1 MKYNL
6 LFHLLFTIFFDI
18 LFTPKKIKGKKAS
31 INFISKHFINSV
43 LVEPSN
49 EKLIFSKPLKGKGN
63 FILNCEPGDKIIIN
77 ITLIDGNKNL
87 DNNFSILITFEDET
101 KFFFNKNN
109 ISIYEINREKYNKNK
124 SLFKEN
130 FEKYYFYIP
139 YETYCENKD
148 DIYIHKNENILFDL
162 KSNIFVKNNKIQ
174 SLDRLNINITSI
186 FPSNLILDYDMMND
200 KYILT
205 KKNHDYLNS
214 PIIIKYEGISSTG
227 GTLSL
232 NECSITFHFIN
243 NNIFENNY
251 RKLSDDIF
259 YYHDNIYNNSKALE
273 NIEIIE
279 RFFEQGHNV
288 FNLSDIIFTD
298 LCIHVE
304 ENHKDV
310 VLSDRIELY
319 YQNYS
324 ICNTGCILLE
334 INMAKYEYVCKCS
347 FNSSLS
353 NDENNN
359 EKKKNTNED
368 EFSKET
374 ISEEISDIFFET
386 NFEVLTCFIELF
398 TYKIY
403 FTNYGALLTTFFLVI
418 QSISGFCLFRQI
430 KEIRVYLYKDVIKN
444 SNPPLKKRTIV
455 SKEEFQK
462 QLDSVSSNKNLDK
475 DSNSITPK
483 NLFQKEILI
492 DVPKKNKRKKRAN
505 NESQLSSRKLLIKSA
520 NSKIF
525 DNSIDERINNNLL
538 FHNVF
543 NSGKI
548 NQPVKKVYPIF
559 KNSSDSIKI
568 NEPKFFELD
577 KSVQN
582 NNRYSVYSPT
592 TKYVNKVR
600 RNSVAYVQKYLSEE
614 NEMKDL
620 LNSLKNV
627 APNKYEENRQYLDPN
642 QIKKN
647 EEIKNKENIED
658 DKSKKINENKSNNSN
673 TKLSLNKN
681 LYQINTISSE
691 EFEEKTDR
699 YREKDKI
706 SEKSK
711 EKEKVNETHKESEKK
726 QAIELDKHSEKDK
739 QKYKAKKSK
748 SRKSEIRRRTI
759 ESKNKETEKET
770 KNIIQ
775 VNAKKDFDEDD
786 LNELDFDEAIL
797 YDHRGFW
804 ELCWMEIKERQLII
818 NTFFVKEKLKPF
830 SIKLIVFIFSLTF
843 YFVING
849 LLYDAKYVSKQ
860 LKRTR
865 KTVYFFILDSIK
877 RIIYSS
883 IVGVIVNIIV
893 GLLFKSDKYLRKAQ
907 SKYKDNR
914 VILNGE
920 VVKIYKNMKIINIIF
935 TVINFIFMLMVWIY
949 LFCFCGVY
957 RNCQIDWLESACII
971 IGIMQILPFLISL
984 LLALLRIIGLRF
996 GVEICFKINAWIS
1009 DNI

>member
-1 MKYNL
+1 MKFN
-6 LFHLLFTIFFDI
+6 LFHLLFTIFFNI
-18 LFTPKKIKGKKAS
+18 LFSPKNIKGKKAS
-31 INFISKHFINSV
+31 ITYISKHFINSF
-43 LVEPSN
+43 LVEPSKK
-49 EKLIFSKPLKGKGN
+49 ELIFQKPLKGKGN
-63 FILNCEPGDKIIIN
+63 FILNCEPGDKIIMN
-77 ITLIDGNKNL
+77 ITSIDAIDIDDKYL
-87 DNNFSILITFEDET
+87 DNNFAISITFEDET
-101 KFFFNKNN
+101 KYFFNKNN
-109 ISIYEINREKYNKNK
+109 ISIYDKNGEK
-124 SLFKEN
+124 F
-130 FEKYYFYIP
+130 YFYIP
-139 YETYCENKD
+139 YETLCENKD
-148 DIYIHKNENILFDL
+148 DIYVYKNKNKNENIIFDL

-174 SLDRLNINITSI
+174 SLERLSINITSI
-186 FPSNLILDYDMMND
+186 FPSNLILDIDMMND
-200 KYILT
+200 KFIIPKSNYD
-205 KKNHDYLNS
+205 NLNS

-232 NECSITFHFIN
+232 NECSIRFHFIN
-243 NNIFENNY
+243 NNIFKNNY

-259 YYHDNIYNNSKALE
+259 YYRDTIYNNSKALE
-273 NIEIIE
+273 NIEVIE
-279 RFFEQGHNV
+279 RFFDQGYNV
-288 FNLSDIIFTD
+288 FNLSDVIFND

-310 VLSDRIELY
+310 VLEDRIELY

-324 ICNTGCILLE
+324 LCSTGCIISE
-334 INMAKYEYVCKCS
+334 INLFKYEYTCKCS
-347 FNSSLS
+347 FNISLS
-353 NDENNN
+353 NNDNNN
-359 EKKKNTNED
+359 GKTHNVNED

-386 NFEVLTCFIELF
+386 NFEVLSCFIELF

-403 FTNYGALLTTFFLVI
+403 FNNYGALMTTIFLVI
-418 QSISGFCLFRQI
+418 QFISGIFLFKQI
-430 KEIRVYLYKDVIKN
+430 KEIRVYLYRDVIKN
-444 SNPPLKKRTIV
+444 SNPPLKKRNTL

-462 QLDSVSSNKNLDK
+462 QLDSVSSHKNLDK

-483 NLFQKEILI
+483 NLFQKDIFI
-492 DVPKKNKRKKRAN
+492 DVPKKNKRKQKAN
-505 NESQLSSRKLLIKSA
+505 NESQLSSRKLLIKSS

-525 DNSIDERINNNLL
+525 DNSLDERINNNLL
-538 FHNVF
+538 FHNIF

-548 NQPVKKVYPIF
+548 NQPVKKIYPMF

-577 KSVQN
+577 KPIQN
-582 NNRYSVYSPT
+582 NNRYSVYTPT

-614 NEMKDL
+614 NEMKDV
-620 LNSLKNV
+620 LNSLKSL
-627 APNKYEENRQYLDPN
+627 APNKYEENKQYLDLN
-642 QIKKN
+642 QI
-647 EEIKNKENIED
+647 EKNKENIED
-658 DKSKKINENKSNNSN
+658 HDKSNKINENENKSNNSN
-673 TKLSLNKN
+673 TKLSLDKN

-699 YREKDKI
+699 YREKDKVP
-706 SEKSK
+706 EKSK
-711 EKEKVNETHKESEKK
+711 EKEKEKSNETHKESEKK
-726 QAIELDKHSEKDK
+726 QAIELDKDSEKNK
-739 QKYKAKKSK
+739 QKFKARKSK
-748 SRKSEIRRRTI
+748 IRKSDIRKRTI
-759 ESKNKETEKET
+759 ETRNKETEKET
-770 KNIIQ
+770 KNTIQ
-775 VNAKKDFDEDD
+775 AITKKDFDEDD
-786 LNELDFDEAIL
+786 LNELDFDEAII

-860 LKRTR
+860 LKRTH

-893 GLLFKSDKYLRKAQ
+893 GLLFKSDKNLRKAQ
-907 SKYKDNR
+907 AKYKDNR
-914 VILNGE
+914 VMLNGE

-935 TVINFIFMLMVWIY
+935 TIVNFIFMLMVWIY

-984 LLALLRIIGLRF
+984 LLALLRIIGLRC
-996 GVEICFKINAWIS
+996 GVESCFKINAWIS

>member
-1 MKYNL
+1 MKQ
-6 LFHLLFTIFFDI
+6 
-18 LFTPKKIKGKKAS
+18 
-31 INFISKHFINSV
+31 
-43 LVEPSN
+43 
-49 EKLIFSKPLKGKGN
+49 
-63 FILNCEPGDKIIIN
+63 N
-77 ITLIDGNKNL
+77 I
-87 DNNFSILITFEDET
+87 
-101 KFFFNKNN
+101 FFNKNN
-109 ISIYEINREKYNKNK
+109 ISIFEIN
-124 SLFKEN
+124 SG
-130 FEKYYFYIP
+130 KYYFYIP
-139 YETYCENKD
+139 YETYCENKN
-148 DIYIHKNENILFDL
+148 DIYIHKKENIIFDL
-162 KSNIFVKNNKIQ
+162 KSNIFVKNNNIQ

-186 FPSNLILDYDMMND
+186 FPSNLILDFDIMNNKFIIPKDIYDN
-200 KYILT
+200 
-205 KKNHDYLNS
+205 LNS
-214 PIIIKYEGISSTG
+214 PIIIKYVGISSTG

-232 NECSITFHFIN
+232 NECSITFHFID
-243 NNIFENNY
+243 NNIFDSNY

-259 YYHDNIYNNSKALE
+259 QYRDSIYNNSKALE
-273 NIEIIE
+273 KIEIIE
-279 RFFEQGHNV
+279 RFFEQGHNI
-288 FNLSDIIFTD
+288 FNLSDAIFTD

-310 VLSDRIELY
+310 VLADRIELY
-319 YQNYS
+319 FQNYS
-324 ICNTGCILLE
+324 LCNTGCIISE
-334 INMAKYEYVCKCS
+334 INMGKYEYVCKCS
-347 FNSSLS
+347 YNSSLS
-353 NDENNN
+353 NNDNNN
-359 EKKKNTNED
+359 GKAHNVNED

-403 FTNYGALLTTFFLVI
+403 FNNYGALLTTIFLVI
-418 QSISGFCLFRQI
+418 QSISGFFLFKQI
-430 KEIRVYLYKDVIKN
+430 KEIRVYLYRDVIKN
-444 SNPPLKKRTIV
+444 SNPPLKKRNIL

-462 QLDSVSSNKNLDK
+462 QLDSLSSHKNLGK
-475 DSNSITPK
+475 DSNNITPK
-483 NLFQKEILI
+483 NLFQKDILI
-492 DVPKKNKRKKRAN
+492 GVPKKNKRKKKTY
-505 NESQLSSRKLLIKSA
+505 NESQLSSRKLLIKSS

-548 NQPVKKVYPIF
+548 NQPVKKVYPIL

-568 NEPKFFELD
+568 NEPRFFELD
-577 KSVQN
+577 KPIEN
-582 NNRYSVYSPT
+582 NYRYNVYSPT
-592 TKYVNKVR
+592 TKYVKKVR
-600 RNSVAYVQKYLSEE
+600 RNSVAYVKKYLSEE
-614 NEMKDL
+614 NEMKDV
-620 LNSLKNV
+620 LNSFKNLS
-627 APNKYEENRQYLDPN
+627 PNKYEENKQYLDLN
-642 QIKKN
+642 QIK
-647 EEIKNKENIED
+647 KNKENIED
-658 DKSKKINENKSNNSN
+658 HDKSNKINENKSNNSN
-673 TKLSLNKN
+673 TKLSLDKN

-699 YREKDKI
+699 YREKDKV
-706 SEKSK
+706 SEKSKEK

-726 QAIELDKHSEKDK
+726 QVLELDKDSEKDK
-739 QKYKAKKSK
+739 QKFKARKSK
-748 SRKSEIRRRTI
+748 SRNSDIRRRTI
-759 ESKNKETEKET
+759 ESRNKETEKET
-770 KNIIQ
+770 KNTIQ
-775 VNAKKDFDEDD
+775 AIAKKDFDEDD
-786 LNELDFDEAIL
+786 LNELDFDEAII

-849 LLYDAKYVSKQ
+849 LLYDSKYVSKQ
-860 LKRTR
+860 LKRTH

-893 GLLFKSDKYLRKAQ
+893 GLLFKSDKNLRKAQ
-907 SKYKDNR
+907 AKYKDNR

-935 TVINFIFMLMVWIY
+935 TIVNFIFMLMVWIY

-984 LLALLRIIGLRF
+984 LLAFLRIIGLRY
-996 GVEICFKINAWIS
+996 GVESCFKINTWIS